1 MLLEHMKYMA
11 FHNDVNRGERFFW
24 YTTTGWMMWNF
35 VQASLLCGAT
45 AVLYD
50 GSAGYPDISV
60 LWDFASE
67 VGIHDFGTSAPLI
80 VACMKSGIH
89 PAGNH
94 AFENLRSVGSTG
106 APLPPEGFDWIYE
119 HIKQDVWLCSMSG
132 GTDVCTAFVGGC
144 ILKPVVEGY
153 IQCRALGV
161 SMFAYDEQGQTV
173 WDETGEMV
181 ITQPMPAMPIYF
193 WNDKNNS
200 RYKDSYFSYYP
211 GVWRHGDWVE
221 ITQDGMLKILGR
233 SDATLNRHGVRIGTA
248 EIYQIVD
255 TFDQVEDSL
264 VVNLEFAS
272 GEHYMPIFVKM
283 NPGIELTDTL
293 IRQISQKLRSA
304 YSPRHIP
311 DDFIPVDD
319 IPYTISGKKMEAPVK
334 KILLGKD
341 VRKSLNPDAMR
352 NPESL
357 EIYQK
362 MAERERFTRR

>member
-1 MLLEHMKYMA
+1 
-11 FHNDVNRGERFFW
+11 
-24 YTTTGWMMWNF
+24 
-35 VQASLLCGAT
+35 
-45 AVLYD
+45 
-50 GSAGYPDISV
+50 
-60 LWDFASE
+60 
-67 VGIHDFGTSAPLI
+67 
-80 VACMKSGIH
+80 
-89 PAGNH
+89 
-94 AFENLRSVGSTG
+94 
-106 APLPPEGFDWIYE
+106 
-119 HIKQDVWLCSMSG
+119 
-132 GTDVCTAFVGGC
+132 
-144 ILKPVVEGY
+144 
-153 IQCRALGV
+153 
-161 SMFAYDEQGQTV
+161 
-173 WDETGEMV
+173 
-181 ITQPMPAMPIYF
+181 
-193 WNDKNNS
+193 
-200 RYKDSYFSYYP
+200 YYP

-311 DDFIPVDD
+311 DDFIPVND